1 MLFRF
6 LITGHL
12 GIAPYIGAHL
22 GAHSLF
28 FLDKNNTHEYSYT
41 DLKFTN
47 NIAHR
52 KSKQEYPCN
61 LELSELK
68 KLKQDHYT
76 KCYTENTMSLL
87 LEMIKHREKK
97 EPFPSNDSRNF
108 NAWKY
113 VKTLDKFFMSISNY
127 NEIDSS
133 LKNFSVE
140 ILKYNLNDFFYIFL
154 ENIKRGYNF
163 QIVSNKNLIFIY
175 TLIIIII
182 CIYGKLSEQKN
193 KQIIKF
199 SYKNNDILLF
209 FILTNLISII
219 LLSVIHIPKL
229 RLMSVQGIFFI
240 PVIFSYLISNI
251 INYYLEKKKT

>member
-1 MLFRF
+1 M
-6 LITGHL
+6 
-12 GIAPYIGAHL
+12 
-22 GAHSLF
+22 
-28 FLDKNNTHEYSYT
+28 
-41 DLKFTN
+41 
-47 NIAHR
+47 
-52 KSKQEYPCN
+52 
-61 LELSELK
+61 
-68 KLKQDHYT
+68 
-76 KCYTENTMSLL
+76 
-87 LEMIKHREKK
+87 
-97 EPFPSNDSRNF
+97 
-108 NAWKY
+108 
-113 VKTLDKFFMSISNY
+113 
-127 NEIDSS
+127 
-133 LKNFSVE
+133 
-140 ILKYNLNDFFYIFL
+140 
-154 ENIKRGYNF
+154 
-163 QIVSNKNLIFIY
+163 IFIY